1 MRILKGKYSHKDCG
15 AKNGAV
21 YERRFVVMRK
31 LIVVANI
38 VFIGSVLSLAKA
50 QSGSGYEIF
59 RVDIGCPR
67 EAATFKDGWTR
78 WWLNGGCEGDA
89 LGSLLFKN
97 IADSGVDAMLVA
109 VGGTANLQASSG
121 DPIANTTF
129 TRQHP
134 RERFGPRYLHS
145 DEKEPV
151 PRQYGLCIELILS
164 GAGLKAGEYVLKSYH
179 NISGRRRGGLELS
192 IASIVAYGSGVTQLK
207 TATDVPIQNERKD
220 DKLVPSEIRFRTDGL
235 GPVTIM
241 YLAGEKTNAALNAF
255 CLYSLEKPEIAY
267 DPSPADGAEGVW
279 PHVKLSWKPGADA
292 AAYNIYI
299 RRELR
304 DVFKVKSGDINFA
317 GRVKGNTFDAGELLM
332 GHTYYWRVDAM
343 SEVDPNA
350 GRRTWKT
357 GSGGLFRGY
366 DPSIV
371 SKGKVWSFT
380 VVDGKARVPYPLD
393 TAINVPV
400 DAKLKW
406 KAGPLAVTH
415 KVYFGT
421 NWEAVSEYAHP
432 VYVGRKT
439 EFKPPRL
446 EKVKTYYWRVDEV
459 HGDKTVTGDIWQ
471 FMTEGTLAIQ
481 VDLAVTKWNST
492 EPMPETAKPG
502 WTIWADPG
510 WADLYSHDGKKL
522 ENIAGTS
529 IDVHITLGY
538 EGMGCLKVKGLR
550 MYSKAGGGRPSGKVL
565 GDPLCN
571 TWFESADWASYGT
584 GHPGSWGN
592 VLLCISELP
601 AGEYELYSY
610 HNHFYHCDRYE
621 DSCLGIVKFLGGFY
635 QTAAE
640 QGPMPAIR
648 VIALPPKALPYYDH
662 WGFGPGT
669 GKGVEAIQN
678 AYNVSATHVDDDWK
692 LSPSLVKF
700 RTDGSPV
707 LVIYEAPR
715 DYWDYRE
722 YPGGRAILNAFR
734 LIRVAR

>member
-1 MRILKGKYSHKDCG
+1 MLDKLAVLAIIIWTAAAVIPVRAADDQGHELLK
-15 AKNGAV
+15 
-21 YERRFVVMRK
+21 
-31 LIVVANI
+31 
-38 VFIGSVLSLAKA
+38 
-50 QSGSGYEIF
+50 
-59 RVDIGCPR
+59 VDLGCPR
-67 EAATFKDGWTR
+67 AATTFKDGWTR

-89 LGSLLFKN
+89 LGSLLFEN
-97 IADSGVDAMLVA
+97 IADSGIDATLA
-109 VGGTANLQASSG
+109 PVGGTANLQASSG

-129 TRQHP
+129 TWQHP
-134 RERFGPRYLHS
+134 RERFGPRYMHS
-145 DEKEPV
+145 DELEPV
-151 PRQYGLCIELILS
+151 SRQFGLSIELSFS
-164 GAGLKAGEYVLKSYH
+164 GPGLTAGEYILKSYH
-179 NISGRRRGGLELS
+179 NVSERRRRRDRPGTGPK
-192 IASIVAYGSGVTQLK
+192 IAAIGALGPGVTQLK

-220 DKLVPSEIRFRTDGL
+220 DKLVPSEIRFRTDGS

-241 YLAGEKTNAALNAF
+241 YFAGEKSNAALNAF
-255 CLYSLEKPEIAY
+255 CLYSLDRPQIAH
-267 DPSPADGAEGVW
+267 DPSPADGAEGVS
-279 PHVKLSWKPGADA
+279 PNVKLSWKRRANA

-332 GHTYYWRVDAM
+332 GHKYYWRVDGM
-343 SEVDPNA
+343 SEEDPNV

-357 GSGGLFRGY
+357 GSGGMFKGY
-366 DPSIV
+366 DPNIV
-371 SKGKVWSFT
+371 SKGRTWSFT
-380 VVDGKARVPYPLD
+380 VVDGKAKDPYPLD

-400 DAKLKW
+400 DTKLKW

-421 NWEAVSEYAHP
+421 NWEAVSDYAEP
-432 VYVGRKT
+432 VYVGKAT
-439 EFKPPRL
+439 EFKPGPL
-446 EKVKTYYWRVDEV
+446 EKVKTYYWRVDEL

-471 FMTEGTLAIQ
+471 FMTEGTLAVQ
-481 VDLAVTKWNST
+481 VDLAVPKWNSA

-502 WTIWADPG
+502 WTVWADPG

-522 ENIAGTS
+522 KDVAGTP
-529 IDVHITLGY
+529 IDFHIALGY
-538 EGMGCLKVKGLR
+538 EGMGCLKAKGLR
-550 MYSKAGGGRPSGKVL
+550 MYSRAGGGPPSGKVI

-584 GHPGSWGN
+584 GPTGGWGN
-592 VLLCISELP
+592 VLLLISELP
-601 AGEYELYSY
+601 AGVYELYSY

-621 DSCLGIVKFLGGFY
+621 DSCLGIVKFRGGFY
-635 QTAAE
+635 QTAGE
-640 QGPMPAIR
+640 QGPMPAVR
-648 VIALPPKALPYYDH
+648 VTALPRKSPPGYDH

-734 LIRVAR
+734 LMRVAR

>member
-1 MRILKGKYSHKDCG
+1 MCSRFAFLGILTL
-15 AKNGAV
+15 
-21 YERRFVVMRK
+21 VVNMAGPCR
-31 LIVVANI
+31 A
-38 VFIGSVLSLAKA
+38 ARD
-50 QSGSGYEIF
+50 SGYEVF
-59 RVDIGCPR
+59 KVDLGCSM
-67 EAATFKDGWTR
+67 ESTTLKNGWSGWR
-78 WWLNGGCEGDA
+78 INGGCEGDA

-97 IADSGVDAMLVA
+97 IADSGIDATLAA

-129 TRQHP
+129 TWQHP

-145 DEKEPV
+145 DEKVPV
-151 PRQYGLCIELILS
+151 AKQLGLSIELTFS
-164 GAGLKAGEYVLKSYH
+164 GAGLRAGEYVLKSYH
-179 NISGRRRGGLELS
+179 NANENRGKKDKQGLS
-192 IASIVAYGSGVTQLK
+192 IAAIGAYGPGVTQLK
-207 TATDVPIQNERKD
+207 TATDVPIQNTDRDEE
-220 DKLVPSEIRFRTDGL
+220 LVPSEICFRTDGV

-241 YLAGEKTNAALNAF
+241 YFAGEKTNAALNAF
-255 CLYSLEKPEIAY
+255 CLYSLEKPEIAHE
-267 DPSPADGAEGVW
+267 PSPADGAEGVW

-304 DVFKVKSGDINFA
+304 DVFKVKSGEINFA

-332 GHTYYWRVDAM
+332 GHTYYWRVDGM
-343 SEVDPNA
+343 SEADPNV

-357 GSGGLFRGY
+357 GSGGLFKGY
-366 DPSIV
+366 DPGV
-371 SKGKVWSFT
+371 VRKGRVWSFT
-380 VVDGKARVPYPLD
+380 VVDGKAREPYPLD
-393 TAINVPV
+393 TAINVLV

-421 NWEAVSEYAHP
+421 NWEAVSEYAKP
-432 VYVGRKT
+432 VYVGKAT
-439 EFKPPRL
+439 KYKPRRL
-446 EKVKTYYWRVDEV
+446 EEVKTYYWRVDEV

-481 VDLAVTKWNST
+481 VDLAVAKWGSS
-492 EPMPETAKPG
+492 EPIPETAKEG

-510 WADLYSHDGKKL
+510 WADLYSHDGKKFK
-522 ENIAGTS
+522 NVAGTA
-529 IDVHITLGY
+529 IDFHIALGY
-538 EGMGCLKVKGLR
+538 EGMGCLKAKGMR
-550 MYSKAGGGRPSGKVL
+550 MSARGGGGKPSGKVL

-592 VLLCISELP
+592 VLLCISDLP

-621 DSCLGIVKFLGGFY
+621 DSCLGIVKFRGGFY

-640 QGPMPAIR
+640 QGPMPSIR
-648 VIALPPKALPYYDH
+648 VVALPPKGLPDYDH

-669 GKGVEAIQN
+669 GKGVESIQN

-734 LIRVAR
+734 VIKVRP

>member
-1 MRILKGKYSHKDCG
+1 MF
-15 AKNGAV
+15 
-21 YERRFVVMRK
+21 ERGNVMLNR
-31 LIVVANI
+31 LIVPAIITCTAAGLVPVRAA
-38 VFIGSVLSLAKA
+38 GE
-50 QSGSGYEIF
+50 QGYELF
-59 RVDIGCPR
+59 RVDLGCPR
-67 EAATFKDGWTR
+67 AATTFKDGWTR

-89 LGSLLFKN
+89 LGSLLFEN
-97 IADSGVDAMLVA
+97 IADSGIDATLSP
-109 VGGTANLQASSG
+109 VGGTANLQAGAG

-129 TRQHP
+129 TWLHP

-145 DEKEPV
+145 DELEPV
-151 PRQYGLCIELILS
+151 RRQFGLCIELTLS
-164 GAGLKAGEYVLKSYH
+164 GPGLKAGEYILKSYH
-179 NISGRRRGGLELS
+179 NASERRRRS
-192 IASIVAYGSGVTQLK
+192 DGSGTGPKIATIGAMGSGATQLK
-207 TATDVPIQNERKD
+207 TATDVPIQNERND
-220 DKLVPSEIRFRTDGL
+220 DKLVPSEIRFRTDGS

-241 YLAGEKTNAALNAF
+241 YFAGEKSNAALNAF
-255 CLYSLEKPEIAY
+255 CLYSLDRPEIAY
-267 DPSPADGAEGVW
+267 DPSPADGAEGVS
-279 PHVKLSWKPGADA
+279 PNVKLSWKRRANA

-317 GRVKGNTFDAGELLM
+317 GRVKGNTFDPGELLM
-332 GHTYYWRVDAM
+332 GHKYYWRVDGM
-343 SEVDPNA
+343 SEQDPNA

-357 GSGGLFRGY
+357 GSGGMFTGY
-366 DPSIV
+366 DPNIV
-371 SKGKVWSFT
+371 SKGRTWSFT
-380 VVDGKARVPYPLD
+380 VVDGRAKDPYPLD

-400 DAKLKW
+400 DTKLKW

-415 KVYFGT
+415 KIYFGT
-421 NWEAVSEYAHP
+421 NREAVSDYAEP
-432 VYVGRKT
+432 VYVGKAT
-439 EFKPPRL
+439 EFKPGPL
-446 EKVKTYYWRVDEV
+446 EKVMTYYWRVDEV
-459 HGDKTVTGDIWQ
+459 RGYKTVTGDIWQ

-481 VDLAVTKWNST
+481 VDLAVPKWGSG

-502 WTIWADPG
+502 WTIWSSPA
-510 WADLYSHDGKKL
+510 WADIYSHDVQKL
-522 ENIAGTS
+522 QNIAGTS
-529 IDVHITLGY
+529 IDLHIALGN
-538 EGMGCLKVKGLR
+538 EGMGCLKAKGMR
-550 MYSKAGGGRPSGKVL
+550 MSSRGGGGRPSGKVI

-584 GHPGSWGN
+584 GPSGAWGN
-592 VLLCISELP
+592 VLLLISELP
-601 AGEYELYSY
+601 AGVYELYSY

-621 DSCLGIVKFLGGFY
+621 DSCLGIVKFRGGFY

-640 QGPMPAIR
+640 QGPMPAVR
-648 VIALPPKALPYYDH
+648 VTALPPKILPGYDK
-662 WGFGPGT
+662 WAFPPGT
-669 GKGVEAIQN
+669 DKGVEAIQN

>member
-1 MRILKGKYSHKDCG
+1 MLGRM
-15 AKNGAV
+15 AV
-21 YERRFVVMRK
+21 LVIITCPAAGIIPARAADNQAHE
-31 LIVVANI
+31 L
-38 VFIGSVLSLAKA
+38 
-50 QSGSGYEIF
+50 F
-59 RVDIGCPR
+59 RVDLGCPR
-67 EAATFKDGWTR
+67 EATTFKQGWTR

-89 LGSLLFKN
+89 LGSLLFAN
-97 IADSGVDAMLVA
+97 IADSGIDATLVP
-109 VGGTANLQASSG
+109 VGGTANLQAGAG

-129 TRQHP
+129 TWLHP

-145 DEKEPV
+145 DELEPV
-151 PRQYGLCIELILS
+151 RRQFGLCIELAFS
-164 GAGLKAGEYVLKSYH
+164 GPGLKAGEYILKSYH
-179 NISGRRRGGLELS
+179 NVSERRRRSDRAGTGPS
-192 IASIVAYGSGVTQLK
+192 IAAIGAMGPGVTQLN
-207 TATDVPIQNERKD
+207 TATDVPIQNERND
-220 DKLVPSEIRFRTDGL
+220 DKLVPSQIRFSTDGS

-241 YLAGEKTNAALNAF
+241 YFAGMKSNAALNAF
-255 CLYSLEKPEIAY
+255 CLYSLASPEIPY
-267 DPSPADGAEGVW
+267 DPSPADGAEDVS
-279 PHVKLSWKPGADA
+279 PNVKLSWKRGANA
-292 AAYNIYI
+292 AAHNIYI

-317 GRVKGNTFDAGELLM
+317 GRVKGNTFDPGELLM
-332 GHTYYWRVDAM
+332 GHKYYWRVDGM
-343 SEVDPNA
+343 SEQDPNA
-350 GRRTWKT
+350 RRRTWKT
-357 GSGGLFRGY
+357 GSGGMFTGY
-366 DPSIV
+366 DPNIV
-371 SKGKVWSFT
+371 NKGRTWSFT
-380 VVDGKARVPYPLD
+380 VVDGKAKQPYPPD

-406 KAGPLAVTH
+406 KAEPLAVTH

-421 NWEAVSEYAHP
+421 NWEAVGDYAEP
-432 VYVGRKT
+432 LYVGKAT
-439 EFKPPRL
+439 EFKPGPL

-481 VDLAVTKWNST
+481 VDLAVPKWNSA

-522 ENIAGTS
+522 KDVAGTP
-529 IDVHITLGY
+529 IDFHIALGY
-538 EGMGCLKVKGLR
+538 EGMGSLKAKGLR
-550 MYSKAGGGRPSGKVL
+550 MYSKAGGGPPSGRVI

-584 GHPGSWGN
+584 GPSGSWGN
-592 VLLCISELP
+592 VLLLISDLS
-601 AGEYELYSY
+601 AGIYELYSY

-621 DSCLGIVKFLGGFY
+621 DSCLGIVKYHGGFY
-635 QTAAE
+635 QTAGE

-648 VIALPPKALPYYDH
+648 VTALPPKSPPGYDH
-662 WGFGPGT
+662 WAFGPGT
-669 GKGVEAIQN
+669 GKGVETIQN

-692 LSPSLVKF
+692 LTPSLVKF

>member
-1 MRILKGKYSHKDCG
+1 MLRRV
-15 AKNGAV
+15 AV
-21 YERRFVVMRK
+21 
-31 LIVVANI
+31 
-38 VFIGSVLSLAKA
+38 LAIITWTAAGVIPVRTADGQEHELFK
-50 QSGSGYEIF
+50 
-59 RVDIGCPR
+59 VDLGCPR
-67 EAATFKDGWTR
+67 AATTFKEGWTR

-97 IADSGVDAMLVA
+97 IADSSIDATLELI
-109 VGGTANLQASSG
+109 GGTGNLQASAG
-121 DPIANTTF
+121 EPIANTTF
-129 TRQHP
+129 TWLHP

-145 DEKEPV
+145 DELEPV
-151 PRQYGLCIELILS
+151 VKEFGSGIRLTFSGPGLE
-164 GAGLKAGEYVLKSYH
+164 AGEYVLKSYH
-179 NISGRRRGGLELS
+179 NVSERRRRKEK
-192 IASIVAYGSGVTQLK
+192 IAVIGATGPGVTQSK
-207 TATDVPIQNERKD
+207 TAVDVPIQNERRD
-220 DKLVPSEIRFRTDGL
+220 DKLVPSEIRFRTDGS

-241 YLAGEKTNAALNAF
+241 YFAGEKSNAALNAF
-255 CLYSLEKPEIAY
+255 CLYSLDRPESAY
-267 DPSPADGAEGVW
+267 APSPADGAEGVS
-279 PHVKLSWKPGADA
+279 PNVKLSWKRRASA
-292 AAYNIYI
+292 AVYNIYI

-304 DVFKVKSGDINFA
+304 DVFKVKSGEINFA

-332 GHTYYWRVDAM
+332 GHKYYWRVDGM
-343 SEVDPNA
+343 SEADPNA

-357 GSGGLFRGY
+357 GSGGPFKGY
-366 DPSIV
+366 DPNIV
-371 SKGKVWSFT
+371 CKGRVWSFT
-380 VVDGKARVPYPLD
+380 VIDGKAKDPYPLD

-400 DAKLKW
+400 DMKLKW

-421 NWEAVSEYAHP
+421 EWEAVSDYAEP
-432 VYVGRKT
+432 VYVGKAT
-439 EFKPPRL
+439 GFKPGRL
-446 EKVKTYYWRVDEV
+446 EKVRTYYWRVDQV

-481 VDLAVTKWNST
+481 VDLAVPKWNST

-522 ENIAGTS
+522 NNVAGTP
-529 IDVHITLGY
+529 IDFHIALGY
-538 EGMGCLKVKGLR
+538 EGMGSLKAKGLR
-550 MYSKAGGGRPSGKVL
+550 MYSKAGGGPPSGKVM
-565 GDPLCN
+565 GGPLCN

-584 GHPGSWGN
+584 GPTGAWGN
-592 VLLCISELP
+592 VLLLISELP
-601 AGEYELYSY
+601 AGVYELYSY

-621 DSCLGIVKFLGGFY
+621 DSCLGIVKFRGGFY

-648 VIALPPKALPYYDH
+648 VTSLPPESPPGYDH

-707 LVIYEAPR
+707 LVTYEAPR

-734 LIRVAR
+734 LIRVTR